1 MGVHTKLVE
10 RIDLAAG
17 TRRGEPDA
25 VVDEAPLTLTARG
38 REVAVVMRTPG
49 EDLELVR
56 GLLHAEAGPA
66 LAGCALRQVNA
77 DQVEVDAAPDELP
90 ARSFMATAACGVC
103 GRVAIAALEAR
114 TSGVA
119 SDLVVD
125 AAVLATIPDALRAAQ
140 AQFEATGGLHA
151 AGLFDPAGGRLD
163 VREDVGRHNAL
174 DKLIGAAIDRG
185 RLPLAGH
192 VVAVS
197 GRLGYELI
205 EKVVL
210 AGAPVVVAVSAPSR
224 LAIDVAER
232 FGVAVCGFVRGAR
245 MNVYSHGWRIAG
257 P

>member
-1 MGVHTKLVE
+1 MRNKLVE

-17 TRRGEPDA
+17 TRRAERDQ

-38 REVAVVMRTPG
+38 REVAVLMRTPG

-56 GLLHAEAGPA
+56 GLLHAEGGAA
-66 LAGCALRQVNA
+66 LAGCALVQAGA
-77 DQVEVDAAPDELP
+77 DQVDVDAAPELLP

-103 GRVAIAALEAR
+103 GRVAIAALEGRATAVR
-114 TSGVA
+114 

-125 AAVLATIPDALRAAQ
+125 AAVLAALPDALRAAQ
-140 AQFEATGGLHA
+140 TQFAATGGLHA
-151 AGLFDPAGGRLD
+151 AGLFDRAGARLA

-174 DKLIGAAIDRG
+174 DKVIGRAIGEDL
-185 RLPLAGH
+185 LPLVDH
-192 VVAVS
+192 VLVVS

-210 AGAPVVVAVSAPSR
+210 AGAPIVVAVSAPSR

-232 FGVAVCGFVRGAR
+232 FGVAVCGFVRGSR
-245 MNVYSHGWRIAG
+245 MNVYSHGWRITG